1 LNLYISR
8 DEIKDI
14 FDYLDRRQQGFIE
27 FTDFARIKNEAMSVP
42 RIAQRRTT
50 EHPNIKYNSVSSVVD
65 RPKFNDGDADSD
77 CDVKSRRALYF
88 GKRKGR
94 KSISP
99 IPSEMNPNWAYG

>member
-1 LNLYISR
+1 MNLYISR
-8 DEIKDI
+8 DETNEI
-14 FDYLDRRQQGFIE
+14 FDYLDRRQQGYIE
-27 FTDFARIKNEAMSVP
+27 FTDFAHIKNEAMTVAP

-50 EHPNIKYNSVSSVVD
+50 EHPNIQYNSVSVVD

-99 IPSEMNPNWAYG
+99 IPSDANPNWSYG